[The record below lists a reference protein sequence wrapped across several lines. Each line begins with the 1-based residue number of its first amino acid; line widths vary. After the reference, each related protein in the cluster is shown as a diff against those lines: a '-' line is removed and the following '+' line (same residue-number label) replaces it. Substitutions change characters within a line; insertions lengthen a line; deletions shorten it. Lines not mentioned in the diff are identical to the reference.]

1 MPVEKATFK
10 KRNYQCPKCG
20 HSVERLDWD
29 YDAPPLCIC
38 EGSPEMDPGGSN
50 DLQRVMGVISDEC
63 DIVAD
68 HVMPG
73 RRFTSKSEMKREMA
87 ARGYENHVTH
97 QTGRGTDK
105 SKFTSSW
112 TGIPLDEETRLK
124 NWYASEARQ
133 PESTRIV
140 REDGA

>member
-1 MPVEKATFK
+1 MT
-10 KRNYQCPKCG
+10 
-20 HSVERLDWD
+20 
-29 YDAPPLCIC
+29 
-38 EGSPEMDPGGSN
+38 PGDSR
-50 DLQRVMGVISDEC
+50 DLKRVMGVISDEC
-63 DIVAD
+63 DITAQ

-112 TGIPLDEETRLK
+112 TGIPLDEETRLRD
-124 NWYASEARQ
+124 WYATEERL
-133 PESTRIV
+133 PESMRIK
-140 REDGA
+140 RESGA